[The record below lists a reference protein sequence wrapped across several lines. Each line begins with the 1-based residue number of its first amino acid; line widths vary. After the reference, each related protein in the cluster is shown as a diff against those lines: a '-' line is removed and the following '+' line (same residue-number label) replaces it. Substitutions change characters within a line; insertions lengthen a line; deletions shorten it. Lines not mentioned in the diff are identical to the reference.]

1 MVVDKW
7 GVLDS
12 DSLIY
17 SFVAVSII
25 IEGLPHKVTFL
36 NALCLLRILLPVST
50 SDQCLRHS
58 LRVVSSMDIEEELFL
73 FLLGYHV
80 IGILLQHLAV
90 SRTYLWSFN
99 LFQSDLLKLNDRVLW
114 PLHLW

>member
-1 MVVDKW
+1 MIVDEW

-17 SFVAVSII
+17 SFVAVSIV
-25 IEGLPHKVTFL
+25 IEGLPHEVTL
-36 NALCLLRILLPVST
+36 LYALSLLRVLLPVTT

-58 LRVVSSMDIEEELFL
+58 LRVVPSMDIEEELFL

-80 IGILLQHLAV
+80 IGVLLQHLVV
-90 SRTYLWSFN
+90 SRTYLWFFD
-99 LFQSDLLKLNDRVLW
+99 LF
-114 PLHLW
+114 